1 MIKSTHMKHIYWRSL
16 ISASFKYCIM
26 LGILFINI
34 PFLQPNEMTDL
45 IKTWYCN
52 ILYVD
57 VVLRPFT
64 PDMK

>member
-16 ISASFKYCIM
+16 ISASSKYCIT
-26 LGILFINI
+26 LGILFLNI

-45 IKTWYCN
+45 VCN
-52 ILYVD
+52 IWYVD

-64 PDMK
+64 PDLK